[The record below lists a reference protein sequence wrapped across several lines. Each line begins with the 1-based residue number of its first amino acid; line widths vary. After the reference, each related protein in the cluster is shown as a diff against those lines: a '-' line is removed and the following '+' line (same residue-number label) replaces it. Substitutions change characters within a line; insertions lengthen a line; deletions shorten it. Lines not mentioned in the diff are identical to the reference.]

1 MTQNEG
7 LEILKRG
14 HNAFITGAAGSGKTF
29 LLNRYINYLKRNN
42 IEAAITASTG
52 IAATHIGGL
61 TIHSW
66 TGLGVRDTLD
76 ERTVKDLKDRYY
88 LKSRYKK
95 AEVLIIDEISM
106 LSGNTLDLIDFLFRE
121 FKNTNLPFGG
131 IQTVLC
137 GDFFQL
143 PPVRRVNLSF
153 GGSPVQTGKRYRDHS
168 LFSDDNDSPFA
179 FRSRAWQELGLK
191 ICYLDEQHR
200 QNDSDFIDVLNA
212 IRNNAVT
219 SRERKHLENR
229 IESSS
234 AKKTEQTK
242 LYCLNADVDL
252 ENALELKKIPGKER
266 VYKMEA
272 RGGNNLVETVK
283 RGCLAPEVL
292 KLKAGARVMFVKN
305 NFEEGYVNGTL
316 GVVEDLD
323 EDRITVFASNGRRF
337 DVGLANWIIEE
348 NGRIKAEIIQ
358 YPLRLAWA
366 ITVHKSQGMSL
377 DAARIDLT
385 RSFEK
390 GMGYVALSRVR
401 SLKGLSLAGFNENAL
416 QVNEEVLTFDA
427 GFKKESVKHAEEIR
441 KKVDFAS
448 LKNEEEIF
456 SAAGW
461 KPERRK
467 KISTYDQT
475 KVFVERKMSLEE
487 IAKTRKLTIGTVLSH
502 LEKLKEKGKLGDVF
516 YLREKIGSKRIA
528 GMENILLKFQTDD
541 GKYPLAEVKEQLGD
555 AATYEELRVAR
566 LFLE

>member
-1 MTQNEG
+1 MTQNEA

-14 HNAFITGAAGSGKTF
+14 HNAFVTGAAGSGKTF

-42 IEAAITASTG
+42 VEAAITASTG

-66 TGLGVRDTLD
+66 TGLGVRDSLD

-95 AEVLIIDEISM
+95 AEVLVIDEISM
-106 LSGNTLDLIDFLFRE
+106 LSGNTLDLVDFLFRE
-121 FKNTNLPFGG
+121 FKDTNLPFGG
-131 IQTVLC
+131 VQTVLC

-143 PPVRRVNLSF
+143 PPVTHKKTY
-153 GGSPVQTGKRYRDHS
+153 GEPS
-168 LFSDDNDSPFA
+168 LFDDAETSPFA
-179 FRSRAWQELGLK
+179 FNSRAWQELGLK

-229 IESSS
+229 IGGSISGKMEP
-234 AKKTEQTK
+234 TK
-242 LYCLNADVDL
+242 LHCLNADVDL
-252 ENALELKKIPGKER
+252 ENALELKKISGKEH

-323 EDRITVFASNGRRF
+323 EERITVLASNGRRF

-416 QVNEEVLTFDA
+416 QVNKEVLAFDA

-475 KVFVERKMSLEE
+475 KILVERKMSLEE
-487 IAKTRKLTIGTVLSH
+487 IAKTRKLTIGTILSH
-502 LEKLKEKGKLGDVF
+502 LEKLKEKGRLGDIS

-528 GMENILLKFQTDD
+528 GMENILLKSRTDD
-541 GKYPLAEVKEQLGD
+541 GKYPLSEVKEQLGETV
-555 AATYEELRVAR
+555 TYEELRVAR
-566 LFLE
+566 LFLD